1 MARISSD
8 HSSIDEE
15 YIMPSK
21 LMTRLSVALAALLIG
36 NAVPAAAAL
45 KVFACEPE
53 WGALAQEIGGDKL
66 DVYTATTA
74 LQDPHQIQARPSLIA
89 KVRNADL
96 LVCTGAE
103 LEIGWLPLLLRQ
115 TGNARIQTRQPG
127 NFAASE
133 FVRMLEVP
141 TKLDRAEGDVHPF
154 GNPHI
159 QTDPR
164 NIARVGDA
172 LAKRLAQLDPADA
185 AYFAARQRDFD
196 QRWSAAL
203 QRWQQQAAP
212 LKGIAIVSQHKAWGY
227 LEDWLGMKEVAVLE
241 PKPGIPPSSSYL
253 AEVLDH
259 LKQQPAKMV
268 IRAAYQEGRPSEWL
282 SQEAHIP
289 AVELPFTVGGNDQA
303 RDLFGLY
310 DDTVQRL
317 LKAIQ

>member
-1 MARISSD
+1 M
-8 HSSIDEE
+8 HK
-15 YIMPSK
+15 K
-21 LMTRLSVALAALLIG
+21 LMTRLSAALAALLIG

-66 DVYTATTA
+66 DIYTATNA

-89 KVRNADL
+89 KVRNADM

-115 TGNARIQTRQPG
+115 TGNARIQTGQPG

-133 FVRMLEVP
+133 YVRMLDVP
-141 TKLDRAEGDVHPF
+141 VKLDRSEGDVHPF

-164 NIARVGDA
+164 NIARVAAG

-185 AYFAARQRDFD
+185 AYFAARQQDFD

-212 LKGIAIVSQHKAWGY
+212 LKGVAIVTQHKAWDY
-227 LEDWLGMKEVAVLE
+227 LENWLGMKEVGVLE
-241 PKPGIPPSSSYL
+241 PKPGIPPNSSYL
-253 AEVLDH
+253 AEVLGH
-259 LKQQPAKMV
+259 LKQQPARMV
-268 IRAAYQEGRPSEWL
+268 IRAAYQDARPSEWL
-282 SQEAHIP
+282 SQQAHIP
-289 AVELPFTVGGNDQA
+289 AVQLPFTVGGDAQA
-303 RDLFGLY
+303 KDLFGLY
-310 DDTVQRL
+310 EDTVQRL
-317 LKAIQ
+317 LKGLQ